1 MQTDP
6 RRGPRVPLLAVTAA
20 TMLLLAAC
28 GGATPSTSASAGAS
42 SATTARCSVTPDASP
57 SATIEISGS
66 QFGDEVNVSA
76 GQAVAFV
83 NKDTIDHTVTE
94 GTNGTAVAD
103 ACVDEPI
110 EAGETEVVTFTEAGD
125 YDITCTIH
133 SSMQTAVHVS

>member
-1 MQTDP
+1 MQTDL
-6 RRGPRVPLLAVTAA
+6 RRGPRLPLLAIAAA

-28 GGATPSTSASAGAS
+28 SGVSPAASTSAAS
-42 SATTARCSVTPDASP
+42 STAARCSVTADANP

-66 QFGDEVNVSA
+66 QFGDEVDISA
-76 GQAVAFV
+76 GEAVAFV

-94 GTNGTAVAD
+94 GTNGTAVSD

>member
-6 RRGPRVPLLAVTAA
+6 RQAPRVPLLAIAAA

-28 GGATPSTSASAGAS
+28 SGASPSASTSAAAS
-42 SATTARCSVTPDASP
+42 STTARCSVTADASP

-66 QFGDEVNVSA
+66 QFGDAVDISA

-83 NKDTIDHTVTE
+83 NKDTLDHTVTE

-110 EAGETEVVTFTEAGD
+110 EAGETEVVTFTQAGD